1 MHSSK
6 IKTFLNNESVNID
19 YNIYNN
25 SFIKEKKDINSV
37 KSILVGEICH
47 FIDFCQFIINKK
59 VLKHDIHFDDYN
71 IHLRLFFQ
79 NSSIANI
86 HYYTIDNNN
95 LSKENIIIH
104 NGDTK
109 IVLDNFMDLM
119 VINKYKKYNFKTN
132 KIDKGFKNLYIF
144 FK

>member
-1 MHSSK
+1 MT
-6 IKTFLNNESVNID
+6 II
-19 YNIYNN
+19 
-25 SFIKEKKDINSV
+25 
-37 KSILVGEICH
+37 IL
-47 FIDFCQFIINKK
+47 
-59 VLKHDIHFDDYN
+59 Y
-71 IHLRLFFQ
+71 LRLFFQ

-132 KIDKGFKNLYIF
+132 KIDKGFNYSLHFFLNKNYNRENYNQIIENSKITLISF
-144 FK
+144 QSIKNEHFN